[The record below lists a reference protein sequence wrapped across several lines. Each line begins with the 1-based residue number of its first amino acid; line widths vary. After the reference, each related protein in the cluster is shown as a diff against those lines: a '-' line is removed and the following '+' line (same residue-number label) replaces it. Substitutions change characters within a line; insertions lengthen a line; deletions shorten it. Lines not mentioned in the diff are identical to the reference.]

1 MQVFGWNK
9 SDVEGKNISML
20 MPPPYSQ
27 MHNGILRAYNETG
40 TSNIMN
46 RTREL
51 QGLHMDR
58 YSFPIKLAV
67 TKVAQTG
74 TLFSAWLLAAPTNS
88 HMHFHASSSLQNV
101 YAMLQSCGTLKP
113 CCKLIVEVLTDNV
126 ASVCQAGAY
135 QYPMGQPEKQFEACC
150 FCSITLAAGH

>member
-1 MQVFGWNK
+1 LRTLPTEACAQVFGWNK
-9 SDVEGKNISML
+9 ADVEGKNISML

-40 TSNIMN
+40 NSNIIN

-74 TLFSAWLLAAPTNS
+74 
-88 HMHFHASSSLQNV
+88 
-101 YAMLQSCGTLKP
+101 
-113 CCKLIVEVLTDNV
+113 KLRNLRQMQIIQCV
-126 ASVCQAGAY
+126 
-135 QYPMGQPEKQFEACC
+135 P
-150 FCSITLAAGH
+150 

>member
-1 MQVFGWNK
+1 
-9 SDVEGKNISML
+9 ML

-27 MHNGILRAYNETG
+27 MHNGILRAYNESG
-40 TSNIMN
+40 NSNIIN

-74 TLFSAWLLAAPTNS
+74 TL
-88 HMHFHASSSLQNV
+88 ASNPLMLIRCGALNVRLSLPSNV
-101 YAMLQSCGTLKP
+101 VCF
-113 CCKLIVEVLTDNV
+113 V
-126 ASVCQAGAY
+126 AGSIYGLNTTWHDTS
-135 QYPMGQPEKQFEACC
+135 KQFRV
-150 FCSITLAAGH
+150 S

>member
-1 MQVFGWNK
+1 MEANSTYTSTWLQVFGWNK
-9 SDVEGKNISML
+9 ADVEGKNISML

-40 TSNIMN
+40 TSNIIN

-74 TLFSAWLLAAPTNS
+74 
-88 HMHFHASSSLQNV
+88 
-101 YAMLQSCGTLKP
+101 
-113 CCKLIVEVLTDNV
+113 KL
-126 ASVCQAGAY
+126 
-135 QYPMGQPEKQFEACC
+135 
-150 FCSITLAAGH
+150 FCSGINCVLYDPTPPGSPALHAYYR

>member
-1 MQVFGWNK
+1 M
-9 SDVEGKNISML
+9 EGKNISML

-27 MHNGILRAYNETG
+27 MHNGLLRAYNDTG
-40 TSNIMN
+40 TSNIIN

-74 TLFSAWLLAAPTNS
+74 KATL
-88 HMHFHASSSLQNV
+88 V
-101 YAMLQSCGTLKP
+101 P
-113 CCKLIVEVLTDNV
+113 CCSYVLQPILIMT
-126 ASVCQAGAY
+126 
-135 QYPMGQPEKQFEACC
+135 
-150 FCSITLAAGH
+150 

>member
-1 MQVFGWNK
+1 MWQVFGWSK
-9 SDVEGKNISML
+9 ADLEGKNISML

-40 TSNIMN
+40 TSNIVN

-74 TLFSAWLLAAPTNS
+74 NLGCFLLVLLGSCTSATCTKT
-88 HMHFHASSSLQNV
+88 
-101 YAMLQSCGTLKP
+101 YKMLVKCW
-113 CCKLIVEVLTDNV
+113 
-126 ASVCQAGAY
+126 
-135 QYPMGQPEKQFEACC
+135 M
-150 FCSITLAAGH
+150 

>member
-1 MQVFGWNK
+1 MHQTHLLQMRHASKLLLQVFGWSK
-9 SDVEGKNISML
+9 ADVEGKNVSML

-40 TSNIMN
+40 ISNIIN

-74 TLFSAWLLAAPTNS
+74 ETAFSVLCIYQQNPT
-88 HMHFHASSSLQNV
+88 
-101 YAMLQSCGTLKP
+101 
-113 CCKLIVEVLTDNV
+113 
-126 ASVCQAGAY
+126 
-135 QYPMGQPEKQFEACC
+135 
-150 FCSITLAAGH
+150 